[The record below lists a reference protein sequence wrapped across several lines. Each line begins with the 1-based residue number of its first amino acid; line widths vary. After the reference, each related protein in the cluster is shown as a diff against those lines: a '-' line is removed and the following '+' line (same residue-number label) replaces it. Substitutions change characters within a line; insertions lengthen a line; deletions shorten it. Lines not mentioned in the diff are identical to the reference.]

1 MDAII
6 AALDHLEIG
15 MPITA
20 ANLTMYPLLM
30 AEESAPGYLTLDEAL
45 AAGLASVTEVSE
57 AGSVPELLVKNL
69 AKMPVLILDGEE
81 LVGAKQNRI
90 VNLTILVAAEQTL
103 HIPVSCVEAGRWLR
117 RSREFASAG
126 RAHYASGRARKLEQ
140 VSFAMRATG
149 SRMAD
154 QGAVWQDIDEK
165 AQRLRTESPTSA
177 AAAMYD
183 GNRVR
188 LDEFMEKLEAT
199 PRQAGAVFTING
211 VVAGVDMFDSPA
223 TWRKSMHKL
232 VQSYGLDALD
242 RAEARGHAGV
252 SECGSNAE
260 PQPKRFLSTL
270 RKATRERFPA
280 IGLGE
285 DVRISGSTIAGGGL
299 VVDGKVIHLVAFP
312 GSKHGK
318 RRSIHETE

>member
-6 AALDHLEIG
+6 AALDQLEVG
-15 MPITA
+15 LPIAA
-20 ANLTMYPLLM
+20 ANLTMYPLLLPG
-30 AEESAPGYLTLDEAL
+30 ESAPGYLTLDEAL

-90 VNLTILVAAEQTL
+90 VNLTILVAAQQTL
-103 HIPVSCVEAGRWLR
+103 HIPVSCVEAGRWVR

-140 VSFAMRATG
+140 VSFAMRESG
-149 SRMAD
+149 SRSAD
-154 QGAVWQDIDEK
+154 QGDVWADIDAK
-165 AQRLRTESPTSA
+165 ACRLMAESPTNA
-177 AAAMYD
+177 AAAMYE
-183 GNRVR
+183 GSQAK
-188 LDEFMEKLEAT
+188 LDEFIERLDAV
-199 PRQAGAVFTING
+199 PRQAGALFTING
-211 VVAGVDMFDSPA
+211 VVAGLDVFDSQA

-242 RAEARGHAGV
+242 HSGAPV
-252 SECGSNAE
+252 SDAK

-270 RKATRERFPA
+270 KKAARESFPA

-285 DVRISGSTIAGGGL
+285 DVRIKGSTIVGGGL
-299 VVDGKVIHLVAFP
+299 VVDGKVLHLVAFP
-312 GSKHGK
+312 GSGHRG
-318 RRSIHETE
+318 RG

>member
-30 AEESAPGYLTLDEAL
+30 PEESAPAYLTLDEAL

-103 HIPVSCVEAGRWLR
+103 HIPVSCVEAGRWVR

-140 VSFAMRATG
+140 VSFAMRESG

-165 AQRLRTESPTSA
+165 ASRLMAESPTGA
-177 AAAMYD
+177 AAAMYE
-183 GNRVR
+183 GNRST
-188 LDEFMEKLEAT
+188 LDEFMETLEAT
-199 PRQAGAVFTING
+199 PRQSGAVFTING

-223 TWRKSMHKL
+223 TWRKSMRKL

-242 RAEARGHAGV
+242 HAGAPV
-252 SECGSNAE
+252 SDAK

-270 RKATRERFPA
+270 KKATRERFPA

-312 GSKHGK
+312 GSASRG
-318 RRSIHETE
+318 RG